1 MGACSLDRVLLQIAM
16 VTHDILELDSY
27 SLFMEVPSRHW
38 EAIIS

>member
-1 MGACSLDRVLLQIAM
+1 MGVCSFDHVLLQIAM

-27 SLFMEVPSRHW
+27 LLFVEVPSRHR